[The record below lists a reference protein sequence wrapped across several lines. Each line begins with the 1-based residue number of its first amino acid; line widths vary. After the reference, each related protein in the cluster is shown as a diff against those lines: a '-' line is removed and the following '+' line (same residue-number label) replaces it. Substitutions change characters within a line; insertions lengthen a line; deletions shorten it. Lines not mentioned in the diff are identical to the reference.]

1 MEAMA
6 PEAVED
12 YVAARP
18 PEVRAILEKIRATVL
33 AAAPGAE
40 ERMSYRMPTFFLDG
54 VIVHIGAFK
63 NHIGLFPPVQGDAKL
78 MAAVAPFAG
87 PKGNLRFPLDRPMP
101 YVLIARIVKAR
112 VRQNRETAAV
122 KRRKR

>member
-1 MEAMA
+1 MA
-6 PEAVED
+6 PETVEE
-12 YVAARP
+12 YIAALA
-18 PEVRAILEKIRATVL
+18 PEARAILGMIRATVL

-40 ERMSYRMPTFFLDG
+40 ERISYRMPTFFLDG

-63 NHIGLFPPVQGDAKL
+63 SHIGLFPPVQGDAKL
-78 MAAVAPFAG
+78 MAAVAPYTG
-87 PKGNLRFPLDRPMP
+87 PKGNLRFPLDRPIP
-101 YVLIARIVKAR
+101 YALIGRIVKAR

>member
-1 MEAMA
+1 MRE
-6 PEAVED
+6 
-12 YVAARP
+12 
-18 PEVRAILEKIRATVL
+18 ILEKIRETVRQ
-33 AAAPGAE
+33 AAPGAE

-63 NHIGLFPPVQGDAKL
+63 SHIGLFPPVQGDAKL
-78 MAAVAPFAG
+78 MAAVAPYAG
-87 PKGNLRFPLDRPMP
+87 PKGNLRFPLDRPIP

-112 VRQNRETAAV
+112 VRRNRETAAV

>member
-1 MEAMA
+1 MTADS
-6 PEAVED
+6 VEE
-12 YVAARP
+12 YIAACA
-18 PEVRAILEKIRATVL
+18 PEVREVLEKIRETVRK
-33 AAAPGAE
+33 AAPGAE

-112 VRQNRETAAV
+112 VRQNRGSATA